1 VAGHIDRDSKLS
13 HWRLTECKKGGIRYA
28 GLMREMRAW
37 RRIRVCFC
45 PGSCPSQ
52 LSRVVCCVRVVCQ
65 HHPSPSHKLSSSSK
79 PSSQSVTAGSL
90 PFPVMS
96 KVKGTVKW
104 FNNRKGYGFI
114 SPTTDNSPTEE
125 DIFVHQ
131 TSIFSGDEYRTLV
144 SGILFFVNGL
154 KKKLFRDCIFSS

>member
-1 VAGHIDRDSKLS
+1 MAK
-13 HWRLTECKKGGIRYA
+13 A
-28 GLMREMRAW
+28 
-37 RRIRVCFC
+37 IRVCFSWLVSIS
-45 PGSCPSQ
+45 PI
-52 LSRVVCCVRVVCQ
+52 RVLLLTAHRITHHTTAILQ
-65 HHPSPSHKLSSSSK
+65 H
-79 PSSQSVTAGSL
+79 SSQSVTAGSP
-90 PFPVMS
+90 PFPIMS

-144 SGILFFVNGL
+144 SGILVFVNGL
-154 KKKLFRDCIFSS
+154 KKRLFRDCIFIS

>member
-1 VAGHIDRDSKLS
+1 MAKDS
-13 HWRLTECKKGGIRYA
+13 RLFFLA
-28 GLMREMRAW
+28 
-37 RRIRVCFC
+37 
-45 PGSCPSQ
+45 
-52 LSRVVCCVRVVCQ
+52 RVVAARYTL
-65 HHPSPSHKLSSSSK
+65 PSSSYTQAFVFIQVNQL
-79 PSSQSVTAGSL
+79 PQVL
-90 PFPVMS
+90 PFPIMS

-144 SGILFFVNGL
+144 SGILFFVIGL
-154 KKKLFRDCIFSS
+154 KKKPFWDCVIFS

>member
-1 VAGHIDRDSKLS
+1 
-13 HWRLTECKKGGIRYA
+13 
-28 GLMREMRAW
+28 
-37 RRIRVCFC
+37 
-45 PGSCPSQ
+45 
-52 LSRVVCCVRVVCQ
+52 
-65 HHPSPSHKLSSSSK
+65 
-79 PSSQSVTAGSL
+79 
-90 PFPVMS
+90 MS

-154 KKKLFRDCIFSS
+154 EKKIFQESIFIVDSPCCLTKVCNDLNLVSVDSVGY

>member
-1 VAGHIDRDSKLS
+1 
-13 HWRLTECKKGGIRYA
+13 
-28 GLMREMRAW
+28 
-37 RRIRVCFC
+37 
-45 PGSCPSQ
+45 
-52 LSRVVCCVRVVCQ
+52 
-65 HHPSPSHKLSSSSK
+65 
-79 PSSQSVTAGSL
+79 
-90 PFPVMS
+90 MS

-144 SGILFFVNGL
+144 SGILFFVIGV
-154 KKKLFRDCIFSS
+154 KKKLFRTTFFYLILLAPCDNFATTSNLVSVDSVGSQWISNGQFDEVLDN

>member
-1 VAGHIDRDSKLS
+1 MSAAHIDRDSKLS
-13 HWRLTECKKGGIRYA
+13 HWRNPVRWNCA
-28 GLMREMRAW
+28 GNARMAKDSGLFFLA
-37 RRIRVCFC
+37 RVHTPF
-45 PGSCPSQ
+45 GVLLL
-52 LSRVVCCVRVVCQ
+52 LSIITHHTTAFIQ
-65 HHPSPSHKLSSSSK
+65 H
-79 PSSQSVTAGSL
+79 SSQSVTAGSL
-90 PFPVMS
+90 LFPIMS

-144 SGILFFVNGL
+144 SGILFFKWTGKEAFSGL
-154 KKKLFRDCIFSS
+154 DLF

>member
-1 VAGHIDRDSKLS
+1 MAKDAS
-13 HWRLTECKKGGIRYA
+13 RLFFLA
-28 GLMREMRAW
+28 RA
-37 RRIRVCFC
+37 
-45 PGSCPSQ
+45 PPSTFHV
-52 LSRVVCCVRVVCQ
+52 LLLCSSLP
-65 HHPSPSHKLSSSSK
+65 PSPITKQLSSK

-90 PFPVMS
+90 PFPIMS

-114 SPTTDNSPTEE
+114 TPTTDNSPTEE

-154 KKKLFRDCIFSS
+154 KKKLFRDYISIS

>member
-1 VAGHIDRDSKLS
+1 
-13 HWRLTECKKGGIRYA
+13 
-28 GLMREMRAW
+28 
-37 RRIRVCFC
+37 
-45 PGSCPSQ
+45 
-52 LSRVVCCVRVVCQ
+52 
-65 HHPSPSHKLSSSSK
+65 
-79 PSSQSVTAGSL
+79 
-90 PFPVMS
+90 MS

-144 SGILFFVNGL
+144 SGIVVFVNGL
-154 KKKLFRDCIFSS
+154 KKKLFRDCIFISEFPCCLAKVYNDLNPVSLDSVGYQWISDEHFDEVLDN